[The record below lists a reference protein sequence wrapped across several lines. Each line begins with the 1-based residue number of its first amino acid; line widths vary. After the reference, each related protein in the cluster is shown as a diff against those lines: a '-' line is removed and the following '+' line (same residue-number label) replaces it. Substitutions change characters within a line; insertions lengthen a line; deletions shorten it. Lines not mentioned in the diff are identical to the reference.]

1 MLRAGHCGVGKGPL
15 EQCSQGGFCWKLQV
29 GAAITSGYEDLV
41 PRAII

>member
-1 MLRAGHCGVGKGPL
+1 MLRAGHCGVGKAPL

-41 PRAII
+41 PQAMI